1 MRTIVTIPEEL
12 AARLDAVARRRGIS
26 RAEAIRHAIRIY
38 LSSEAAE
45 RRGMF
50 GAWRDRGIRD
60 GLAWQRRLR
69 EEWDD

>member
-1 MRTIVTIPEEL
+1 MRTIVTIPEDL

-38 LSSEAAE
+38 LSSEAKE
-45 RRGMF
+45 QRSMF
-50 GAWRDRGIRD
+50 GAWRGRGIRD
-60 GLAWQRRLR
+60 GLEWQRRLR